1 MDLKFRKTVLLMGA
15 CVALGGAYSSNAY
28 AASPNQPVQTV
39 QQSKKVTGHIVDADG
54 PVIGASVVE
63 KGNPSNGAISDLDG
77 NFEVNVPKGAT
88 LVISYI
94 GYKTQEIVV
103 GNQAS
108 IDVTLAP
115 DETSLEDVV
124 VVGYGV
130 QKKKLVTGATVEVK
144 GDDIQKMN
152 TTQVLGA
159 LQSQTPGVNIQ
170 AASGQPGDGFKVSI
184 RGVGSNLNS
193 TPLYIIDGV
202 AGDINNLNPADIERI
217 DVLKDAA
224 SSAIYGSA
232 AANGVILVTTKQ
244 GQAGKVQISYDG
256 NIGWQN
262 IYRLPQM
269 LTAKQ
274 YMDVQ
279 DLVRF
284 NSGADAWDW
293 SRFIDAD
300 LLAAYRN
307 GTNPG
312 TNWVEAIR
320 NKNAVTTSHALNI
333 TGGSDR
339 SKFSIGT
346 GYQYQD
352 GVFGGDVA
360 KSDYRR
366 FTFRINS
373 EHVAIRSDKGFDV
386 LKVGE
391 NVYFAHKQNQGIQI
405 GNQYSNVL
413 STMLRANPCVPIYDA
428 DGNYFDWNDIKASGT
443 EGWQNYNSYTL
454 NPIYQM
460 VNSQSANNKSVN
472 YNLNATGYVEIQPIK
487 GLTYRGQLNYNHSS
501 WSWRTYLPVYSAN
514 ETNADGFRT
523 QDRAT
528 NQTGLGWGW
537 STTNTLNYK
546 FDVKKHD
553 FDILFGT
560 EYGQSKP
567 DMGFTLNATA
577 SNSVFGDLAH
587 AYMTYMK
594 NNNAAT
600 VSGTPYD
607 DTRSMSYFGRVN
619 YNYDE
624 KYMFTA
630 IFRADG
636 NSKFA
641 PGHRWGYFPSFSAGW
656 VISSEKWMEK
666 THDWMDYLKLRAGWG
681 QNGNV
686 SIDNFQ
692 WQATFAYDDY
702 AHYSFDSNKD
712 GYTNGVSISRLAN
725 DDLTWETSEQWD
737 LGIDARF
744 LHSRLGFTFDWYNKK
759 TKDLLVEVPV
769 DPTTGKSTMVANAG
783 TVENKGIEVALSWND
798 RIGRDFQY
806 NIGWNLAY
814 NHNEVTKVNST
825 RKYNEGGRDLLAQNT
840 GYLARFEEGHPI
852 GYFYGYKTDGV
863 MQNDADVQDYLQKNC
878 GGDATNSLQGKG
890 IKPGDLK
897 FVDTNGDG
905 VINSDDKT
913 DLGDPHPDV
922 TMGIN
927 LGASWK
933 GFDISITGYGAFG
946 QQVARSYRKFTDGEQ
961 ENYTTEVYSYWTGEG
976 TSNKYP
982 LLARMNTGPNWQ
994 QISDIYIENASY
1006 FRLQNLTVGYD
1017 FTKIWKNSPFSQ
1029 LRLYFAAQNLFT
1041 ITGYKGMD
1049 PENGMAL
1056 DSSEPWVTGVDVG
1069 NYPQPRTYMFGVN
1082 IKF

>member
-1 MDLKFRKTVLLMGA
+1 MDLKFRKTALMMGA
-15 CVALGGAYSSNAY
+15 CLAMGGAYAPNAF
-28 AASPNQPVQTV
+28 AASPNQTVQAV
-39 QQSKKVTGHIVDADG
+39 QQSKKVTGHVVDADG
-54 PVIGASVVE
+54 PIIGASVVE
-63 KGNPSNGAISDLDG
+63 KGNPKNGAITDLDG

-88 LVISYI
+88 LVISYV
-94 GYKTQEIVV
+94 GYKTREIVV
-103 GNQAS
+103 GEQSN
-108 IDVTLAP
+108 INVTLST
-115 DETSLEDVV
+115 DEKSLEDVV

-144 GDDIQKMN
+144 GDDVQKLN

-193 TPLYIIDGV
+193 SPLYIIDGV

-244 GQAGKVQISYDG
+244 GQAGKIQISYDG
-256 NIGWQN
+256 NVGWQN
-262 IYRLPQM
+262 VYRLPQ
-269 LTAKQ
+269 LLNAKQ
-274 YMDVQ
+274 YMDVMNT
-279 DLVRF
+279 VRF
-284 NSGADAWDW
+284 NSGADLYDW
-293 SRFIDAD
+293 SKYIDAD
-300 LLAAYRN
+300 LLDAYNN
-307 GTNPG
+307 GTNKG
-312 TNWVEAIR
+312 TNWVDAIR
-320 NKNAVTTSHALNI
+320 NKNAVTTSHAINI

-352 GVFGGDVA
+352 GVFGNVA

-428 DGNYFDWNDIKASGT
+428 EGNYFDWDDIQASGT

-472 YNLNATGYVEIQPIK
+472 YNLNAIGYVEIQPIK

-501 WSWRTYLPVYSAN
+501 WSWRAYLPVFTAN
-514 ETNADGFRT
+514 MTNADGFRT

-528 NQTGLGWGW
+528 NQVGLGWGW

-546 FDVKKHD
+546 FDVKKHN
-553 FDILFGT
+553 FDVLFGT

-567 DMGFTLNATA
+567 DMGFSLNATA
-577 SNSVFGDLAH
+577 SNSVFGDLSH

-600 VSGTPYD
+600 VSGTPYGD
-607 DTRSMSYFGRVN
+607 IRSMSYFGRIN

-630 IFRADG
+630 IMRADG

-666 THDWMDYLKLRAGWG
+666 VHNWMDYLKLRAGWG

-686 SIDNFQ
+686 SINNFE

-725 DDLTWETSEQWD
+725 NDLTWETSEQFD

-744 LHSRLGFTFDWYNKK
+744 LRSRLGFTFDLYNKK
-759 TKDLLVEVPV
+759 TKDLLVDVPV
-769 DPTTGKSTMVANAG
+769 DPTTGKSTMKANAG
-783 TVENKGIEVALSWND
+783 TVENKGFEIALSWND
-798 RIGRDFQY
+798 RIGDDFQY
-806 NIGWNLAY
+806 NVGWNLAY
-814 NHNEVTKVNST
+814 NHNEVTKVNSS
-825 RKYNEGGRDLLAQNT
+825 KDYNEGGKDLLAQNT
-840 GYLARFEEGHPI
+840 GYMARFQKGHPI
-852 GYFYGYKTDGV
+852 GYFYGYKTEGV
-863 MQNDADVQDYLQKNC
+863 MQNAADVQTYLDKNC
-878 GGDATNSLQGKG
+878 GGKAENSLQGTS

-913 DLGDPHPDV
+913 DLGNPHPDV

-933 GFDISITGYGAFG
+933 GFDISVTGYGAFG
-946 QQVARSYRKFTDGEQ
+946 QQVARSYRKFTDGEY
-961 ENYTTEVYSYWTGEG
+961 ENYTTEVYSYWNGEG

-982 LLARMNTGPNWQ
+982 LLSRMNSGPNWQ
-994 QISDIYIENASY
+994 QISDIYVEDASY

-1017 FTKIWKNSPFSQ
+1017 FTKIWKSSPFQQ

-1056 DSSEPWVTGVDVG
+1056 NSAEPWVTGVDVG

-1082 IKF
+1082 VKF

>member
-1 MDLKFRKTVLLMGA
+1 MDLKFRKTALMMGA
-15 CVALGGAYSSNAY
+15 CLAMGGAYAPNAF
-28 AASPNQPVQTV
+28 AASPNQTVQAV
-39 QQSKKVTGHIVDADG
+39 QQSKKVTGHVVDADG
-54 PVIGASVVE
+54 PIIGASVVE
-63 KGNPSNGAISDLDG
+63 KGNPKNGAITDLDG

-88 LVISYI
+88 LVISYV
-94 GYKTQEIVV
+94 GYKTREIVV
-103 GNQAS
+103 GEQSN
-108 IDVTLAP
+108 INVTLST
-115 DETSLEDVV
+115 DEKSLEDVV

-144 GDDIQKMN
+144 GDDVQKLN

-193 TPLYIIDGV
+193 SPLYIIDGV

-244 GQAGKVQISYDG
+244 GQAGKIQISYDG
-256 NIGWQN
+256 NVGWQN
-262 IYRLPQM
+262 VYRLPQ
-269 LTAKQ
+269 LLNAKQ
-274 YMDVQ
+274 YMDVMNT
-279 DLVRF
+279 VRF
-284 NSGADAWDW
+284 NSGADLYDW
-293 SRFIDAD
+293 SKYIDAD
-300 LLAAYRN
+300 LLDAYNN
-307 GTNPG
+307 GTNKG
-312 TNWVEAIR
+312 TNWVDAIR
-320 NKNAVTTSHALNI
+320 NKNAVTTSHAINI

-352 GVFGGDVA
+352 GVFGKVA

-428 DGNYFDWNDIKASGT
+428 EGNYFDWDDIQASGT

-472 YNLNATGYVEIQPIK
+472 YNLNAIGYVEIQPIK

-501 WSWRTYLPVYSAN
+501 WSWRAYLPVYTAN
-514 ETNADGFRT
+514 MTNADGFRT

-528 NQTGLGWGW
+528 NQVGLGWGW

-546 FDVKKHD
+546 FDVKKHN
-553 FDILFGT
+553 FDVLFGT

-567 DMGFTLNATA
+567 DMGFSLNATA
-577 SNSVFGDLAH
+577 SNSVFGDLSH

-600 VSGTPYD
+600 VSGQPYD
-607 DTRSMSYFGRVN
+607 DIRSMSYFGRIN

-630 IFRADG
+630 IMRADG

-666 THDWMDYLKLRAGWG
+666 VHNWMDYLKLRAGWG

-686 SIDNFQ
+686 SINNFE

-725 DDLTWETSEQWD
+725 NDLTWETSEQFD

-744 LHSRLGFTFDWYNKK
+744 LRSRLGFTFDLYNKK
-759 TKDLLVEVPV
+759 TKDLLVDVPV
-769 DPTTGKSTMVANAG
+769 DPTTGKSTMKANAG
-783 TVENKGIEVALSWND
+783 TVENKGFEIALSWND
-798 RIGRDFQY
+798 RIGDDFQY
-806 NIGWNLAY
+806 NVGWNLAY
-814 NHNEVTKVNST
+814 NHNEVTKVNSS
-825 RKYNEGGRDLLAQNT
+825 KDYNEGGKDLLAQNT
-840 GYLARFEEGHPI
+840 GYMARFQKGHPI
-852 GYFYGYKTDGV
+852 GYFYGYKTEGV
-863 MQNDADVQDYLQKNC
+863 MQNAADVQAYLDKNC
-878 GGDATNSLQGKG
+878 GGKAENSLQGTS

-913 DLGDPHPDV
+913 DLGNPHPDV

-933 GFDISITGYGAFG
+933 GFDISVTGYGAFG
-946 QQVARSYRKFTDGEQ
+946 QQVARSYRKFTDGEY
-961 ENYTTEVYSYWTGEG
+961 ENYTTEVYSYWNGEG

-982 LLARMNTGPNWQ
+982 LLSRMNSGPNWQ
-994 QISDIYIENASY
+994 QISDIYVEDASY
-1006 FRLQNLTVGYD
+1006 FRLQNLTIGYD
-1017 FTKIWKNSPFSQ
+1017 FTKIWKSSPFQQ

-1056 DSSEPWVTGVDVG
+1056 NSAEPWVTGVDVG

-1082 IKF
+1082 VKF

>member
-1 MDLKFRKTVLLMGA
+1 MDLKFRKTALMMGA
-15 CVALGGAYSSNAY
+15 CLAMGSAYSPKAF
-28 AASPNQPVQTV
+28 ATLPNQTV
-39 QQSKKVTGHIVDADG
+39 QAVNQSKKVTGHVVDADG
-54 PVIGASVVE
+54 PIIGASVFE
-63 KGNPSNGAISDLDG
+63 KGNPKNGAITDLDG
-77 NFEVNVPKGAT
+77 NFEVNVPEGAT

-94 GYKTQEIVV
+94 GYKTQEVVV
-103 GNQAS
+103 GNQS
-108 IDVTLAP
+108 SVNITLAT
-115 DETSLEDVV
+115 DAKSLDDVV

-144 GDDIQKMN
+144 GDDVQKLN

-202 AGDINNLNPADIERI
+202 PGDINNLNPADIERI

-244 GQAGKVQISYDG
+244 GKAGKIQISYDG
-256 NIGWQN
+256 NVGWQN
-262 IYRLPQM
+262 VYKLPQM

-274 YMDVQ
+274 YMNVMDM
-279 DLVRF
+279 VRR
-284 NSGADAWDW
+284 NSGADPYDW

-300 LLAAYRN
+300 LLEAYNN

-312 TNWVEAIR
+312 TNWVDAIR

-339 SKFSIGT
+339 SKFSVGT

-352 GVFGGDVA
+352 GVFGNEA

-391 NVYFAHKQNQGIQI
+391 NVYFSHKQNQGIQI

-413 STMLRANPCVPIYDA
+413 STMLRANPCIPIYDKE
-428 DGNYFDWNDIKASGT
+428 GNYFDWNDIQASGT
-443 EGWQNYNSYTL
+443 EGWQNYNSYSL
-454 NPIYQM
+454 NPVYQM
-460 VNSQSANNKSVN
+460 VNGQSANNKSVS
-472 YNLNATGYVEIQPIK
+472 YNLNAIGFVEIQPIK

-501 WSWRTYLPVYSAN
+501 YSWRCYLPVFTAN
-514 ETNADGFRT
+514 MTNADGFRT
-523 QDRAT
+523 QDKAT
-528 NQTGLGWGW
+528 NQVGLGWGW

-567 DMGFTLNATA
+567 DMGFSLSATA
-577 SNSVFGDLAH
+577 SNSIFGDLAH

-594 NNNAAT
+594 NNNAAS

-607 DTRSMSYFGRVN
+607 DVRSMSYFGRVN

-630 IFRADG
+630 ILRADG

-656 VISSEKWMEK
+656 VVSSEKWMEK
-666 THDWMDYLKLRAGWG
+666 AHNWLDYLKLRAGWG

-686 SIDNFQ
+686 SISNFQ

-702 AHYSFDSNKD
+702 AHYSFGSNKD

-744 LHSRLGFTFDWYNKK
+744 LRSRLRFTFDWYNKK
-759 TKDLLVEVPV
+759 TKDLLVNVPI
-769 DPTTGKSTMVANAG
+769 DPTTGKDYMTANAG
-783 TVENKGIEVALSWND
+783 TVENKGVEIALNWND
-798 RIGRDFQY
+798 RIGNDFQY
-806 NIGWNLAY
+806 NIGWNIAY
-814 NHNEVTKVNST
+814 NHNEVTKVNSD
-825 RKYNEGGRDLLAQNT
+825 KDYNEGGSDLLAQNT
-840 GYLARFEEGHPI
+840 GYMARFQKGHPI
-852 GYFYGYKTDGV
+852 GYFYGYKTEGV
-863 MQNDADVQDYLQKNC
+863 MQNLADVQAYLDKNC
-878 GGDATNSLQGKG
+878 DGKAENSLQGKS

-905 VINSDDKT
+905 VINADDKT
-913 DLGDPHPDV
+913 DLGNPHPDV

-927 LGASWK
+927 LGASWR
-933 GFDISITGYGAFG
+933 GFDISVTGYGAFG
-946 QQVARSYRKFTDGEQ
+946 QQVARSYRKFTDGEY

-982 LLARMNTGPNWQ
+982 LIARMNVGPNWQ

-1017 FTKIWKNSPFSQ
+1017 FTKVWKSSPFQQ

-1049 PENGMAL
+1049 PENGIAL
-1056 DSSEPWVTGVDVG
+1056 NGSEPWVTGVDVG
-1069 NYPQPRTYMFGVN
+1069 NYPQPRTYMIGVN
-1082 IKF
+1082 VKF